1 MVVPN
6 LKKKQ
11 TLSRLGLLLT
21 LTLFTVIF
29 RIKNG
34 ESRHKGEVS
43 PPQHSLCKLPLCALR
58 DPSHTLYGI
67 ENYFINAATR
77 ALPRFSSE
85 VMEKMS
91 YKPMGVFFS
100 EGLALVSAIDIAG
113 GTHVI
118 ESGTAEGQSTEIL
131 ARFYGNKVNI
141 TTIDRDSAYHL
152 FDKTKRRL
160 SKFPSI
166 SCVKGD
172 SFSKIP
178 EILSGLP
185 EEARVIVFVDGPKG
199 ELGLKLVN
207 YALEHP
213 QVVLVAFHDT
223 AAIWDEKLHMDM
235 LSSTNSI
242 LMTSEG
248 EFRRLFRSLD
258 TLHGEESII
267 RDAYKKYKWS
277 QSKIPHLL
285 SKGNGLWITGKSK
298 LEKVSSVFDTH
309 VHVAL
314 STDAMQLQP
323 LLVCLVSIV
332 ENTFSQNNLI
342 VHIFVSSANL
352 GKEVERKVKCL
363 AYNDVK
369 IRIHVVKTELYSL
382 LKDRSEAAFANLVR
396 FYLPA
401 LLPNIH
407 KVLWIDV
414 DGLVL
419 GDVRVL
425 LSSLFVGKY
434 SNSSVAAVER
444 PDKFIAK
451 ATGLSTDDFKNLGLF
466 NLQGTSSVFNAG
478 FIGINLEIWRNVN
491 ITARIESIVEKLRIY
506 GFEGFPGIST
516 VEVVNG
522 KREPHDSQTPLV
534 LIMRNEEGA
543 VQHIEQEW
551 NVDGLGWKQVSRS
564 SVCEAKYLHWS
575 GKNKPWIT
583 KKALYID
590 IWLSYEEALNYKCYS
605 QM

>member
-6 LKKKQ
+6 LKKKHS
-11 TLSRLGLLLT
+11 LSRIGFLWT
-21 LTLFTVIF
+21 LTLFIVIF
-29 RIKNG
+29 GTNNG
-34 ESRHKGEVS
+34 GRHKEEFS
-43 PPQHSLCKLPLCALR
+43 PSQHSLCELPLYAMR
-58 DPSHTLYGI
+58 DPSHTPREI
-67 ENYFINAATR
+67 ENYFMKAATR
-77 ALPRFSSE
+77 ALPHFTSE

-100 EGLALVSAIDIAG
+100 EGLALVSAVDIAS
-113 GTHVI
+113 GTHII

-141 TTIDRDSAYHL
+141 TTIDLDSAYHL

-160 SKFPSI
+160 SRFPSI
-166 SCVKGD
+166 SCIKGD
-172 SFSKIP
+172 SFLKIP

-223 AAIWDEKLHMDM
+223 AAIWDEKLHKVM

-248 EFRRLFRSLD
+248 EFRRKFRSLD
-258 TLHGEESII
+258 TLHGEEGII

-285 SKGNGLWITGKSK
+285 SEGNGLWITGKSK
-298 LEKVSSVFDTH
+298 LGNASSVFDAQ
-309 VHVAL
+309 VHIAL
-314 STDAMQLQP
+314 SADATQLQP

-332 ENTFSQNNLI
+332 ENTHSQNNLY

-352 GKEVERKVKCL
+352 GEEVERKVKCL

-369 IRIHVVKTELYSL
+369 FRFHVVKTELYSL

-396 FYLPA
+396 FYLPS
-401 LLPNIH
+401 LLPNVH

-425 LSSLFVGKY
+425 LSSLFVGEY

-444 PDKFIAK
+444 RNKSIAK

-466 NLQGTSSVFNAG
+466 NIQGTSSVFNAG
-478 FIGINLEIWRNVN
+478 FIGINLEVWRNKNV
-491 ITARIESIVEKLRIY
+491 TTSIESIVEKLRIH

-534 LIMRNEEGA
+534 LIMRNEKGA
-543 VQHIEQEW
+543 VQHIEKEW
-551 NVDGLGWKQVSRS
+551 NVEGLGWKWVSRN

-575 GKNKPWIT
+575 GNNKPWRT
-583 KKALYID
+583 KKALYVE
-590 IWLSYEEALNYKCYS
+590 IWLSYAEAVSYKCYS
-605 QM
+605 HM